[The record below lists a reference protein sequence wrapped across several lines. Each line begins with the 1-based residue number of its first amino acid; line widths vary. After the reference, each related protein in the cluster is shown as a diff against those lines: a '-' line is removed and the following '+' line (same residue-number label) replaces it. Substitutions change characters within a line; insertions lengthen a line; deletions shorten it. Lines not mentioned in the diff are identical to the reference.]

1 MKKGFTLVELLVV
14 VAILGILAAVGIVSF
29 GGFLGS
35 SKKTASILNHSNVV
49 KFVELQLMKCN
60 LGEPNTG
67 ETLTVNEGGAKK
79 TLYCPIIANIDTKFW
94 VGHFLYEN
102 WKNPYDSSEEAV
114 KDNCDNKIGCTQFIA
129 NSADTFTITTYY
141 EEDNITKSKI
151 TKIKTND

>member
-49 KFVELQLMKCN
+49 KFVELQLMKCT
-60 LGEPNTG
+60 LGEPYIDV
-67 ETLTVNEGGAKK
+67 TVNEGGAKK

-94 VGHFLYEN
+94 VGYFLYEN
-102 WKNPYDSSEEAV
+102 WKNLYDSSEEAV

-141 EEDNITKSKI
+141 EEDSITKSKI
-151 TKIKTND
+151 TEIKTND